1 MKQVRCHKNEKIE
14 TIVIYAK
21 MEETLYAVIDVLGP
35 FILNAWKLKRKIFQR
50 ETGIAIDASN

>member
-35 FILNAWKLKRKIFQR
+35 FILNA
-50 ETGIAIDASN
+50 